1 MSENITAQPQ
11 DEQTDFR
18 ASLPNRYIDL
28 SLAASGSHDAHG
40 YIDNG
45 VLLSKDSQTMPLDVY
60 EQKIERKLHSPF
72 VSEKRKQV
80 IRTVIQAAQNGEAVN
95 SGKRRG

>member
-1 MSENITAQPQ
+1 MS
-11 DEQTDFR
+11 
-18 ASLPNRYIDL
+18 LV
-28 SLAASGSHDAHG
+28 ASGSQDAHG

-72 VSEKRKQV
+72 VSQKRKEV
-80 IRTVIQAAQNGEAVN
+80 IRAVIEAAQNGEAVN
-95 SGKRRG
+95 SGKRKG